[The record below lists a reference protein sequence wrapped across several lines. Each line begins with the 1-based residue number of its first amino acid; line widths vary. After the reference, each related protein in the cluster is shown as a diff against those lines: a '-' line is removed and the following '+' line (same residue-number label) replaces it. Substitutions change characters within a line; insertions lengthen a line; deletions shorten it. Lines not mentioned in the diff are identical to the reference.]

1 MKIGIYSRR
10 VNQDFVGKFG
20 EILQFLL
27 KQNVQLQIFHAVEKQ
42 FSEELKNVQLL
53 NSFSSKEEIVEDL
66 DLMISIGGDGTFLET
81 VTFIQ
86 NLDIPILGINS
97 GRLGFLADIAP
108 DNIITAL
115 IEISNKN
122 YNVEERSLI
131 EMQPSVK
138 LDSVFNYALND
149 FTIRKS
155 DHATLIKIHT
165 WVNGE
170 YLNSYWADGLI
181 ISTPTGSTAYSMSVG
196 GPIVVPE
203 SNNFIISPIASHNL
217 TVRPLVVSADH
228 EIKLTVD
235 SRTDLHIASL
245 DARSF
250 FFNKK
255 VEFILRKADFT
266 IKVAKVHDHSYFSTI
281 RNKLMWGIDKRN

>member
-1 MKIGIYSRR
+1 MKIGIYSRK
-10 VNQDFVGKFG
+10 VNQSFKNRFI
-20 EILQFLL
+20 EIIRFLL
-27 KQNVQLQIFHAVEKQ
+27 SQKVQLQIFDKVEQQ
-42 FSEELKNVQLL
+42 FHDELDGVDLL
-53 NSFSSKEEIVEDL
+53 QSFKTKDGILQDL
-66 DLMISIGGDGTFLET
+66 NLMISIGGDGTFLET
-81 VTFIQ
+81 VTFVQ

-108 DNIITAL
+108 DDIIPAL
-115 IEISNKN
+115 KEVCNQNFK
-122 YNVEERSLI
+122 VEERSLI
-131 EMQPSVK
+131 EMQPSVN
-138 LDSVFNYALND
+138 LDSEFNYALND

-165 WVNGE
+165 WVDGE
-170 YLNSYWADGLI
+170 FLNTYWADGLI

-217 TVRPLVVSADH
+217 TVRPLVISAEH

-250 FFNKK
+250 FFNKN
-255 VEFILRKADFT
+255 VEFVLRKADFS
-266 IKVAKVHDHSYFSTI
+266 INVAKVYDHSYFNTI